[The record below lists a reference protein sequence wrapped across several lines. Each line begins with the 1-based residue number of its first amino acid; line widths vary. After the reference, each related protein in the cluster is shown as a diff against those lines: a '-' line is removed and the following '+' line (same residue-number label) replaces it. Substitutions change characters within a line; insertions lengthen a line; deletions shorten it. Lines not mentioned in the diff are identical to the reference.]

1 MIRRNDEFSE
11 QIQFLRIKDLHYFKL
26 LLTNYDMSVVRDFLI
41 RSLDQVTIYQNEPY
55 ALDPNFTYISNQ
67 DVTIYL
73 ENTS

>member
-41 RSLDQVTIYQNEPY
+41 RSLDQVTISQNEPY